1 MTVLE
6 NDLGSPAPAP
16 HRSPRITPRRALTA
30 LVAVAAVAAVVLGA
44 IWVLTLNSS
53 ALAMAR
59 DRDAALVAAQQA
71 AVALNTLNYK
81 DVDAGLDQ
89 WEQVSTGSVLE
100 EFRQNRTEYAKAVS
114 DSKRATVA
122 TIADAAVGEL
132 DERAGTARVLVGV
145 DVQVTPEG
153 QQPTLTRQRLQME
166 MTRTDTGWKV
176 SRLNPVRS
184 PTAGG

>member
-1 MTVLE
+1 
-6 NDLGSPAPAP
+6 
-16 HRSPRITPRRALTA
+16 
-30 LVAVAAVAAVVLGA
+30 
-44 IWVLTLNSS
+44 
-53 ALAMAR
+53 
-59 DRDAALVAAQQA
+59 
-71 AVALNTLNYK
+71 
-81 DVDAGLDQ
+81 
-89 WEQVSTGSVLE
+89 VLE